1 MCSTWRSVTAWVMAA
16 LLSSK
21 LLGQF
26 DNCHGC
32 VSWTDVFSSPRETN
46 TLSCSVVSECG
57 AWVRR
62 IHPKFPNSD
71 LYSLDD
77 HRQPSPNSIRSLT
90 AGHEFRAGSEPSLM
104 KKTKH
109 VFVFYC
115 WDFSLMKND
124 FNGVKWETQSHQW
137 RIISVKKSISVK
149 SSSSA
154 VKIFFICRRY
164 LRRILS
170 FCSRWHIPHSVL
182 F

>member
-1 MCSTWRSVTAWVMAA
+1 MVVFPGRMCFQAQEKPTRSAVQWFQNVERESDGFIQNSQTLTPTVWTTTDSPHQTPSGLWRQDMSSE
-16 LLSSK
+16 LELSPV
-21 LLGQF
+21 L
-26 DNCHGC
+26 
-32 VSWTDVFSSPRETN
+32 W
-46 TLSCSVVSECG
+46 
-57 AWVRR
+57 
-62 IHPKFPNSD
+62 
-71 LYSLDD
+71 
-77 HRQPSPNSIRSLT
+77 
-90 AGHEFRAGSEPSLM
+90 
-104 KKTKH
+104 KKH
-109 VFVFYC
+109 DVFVFYC